1 MYELKI
7 EINRLSDNI
16 NKREQNAGENSLYQE
31 CKIKNFYLEHKIIFL
46 KHELSLKQN
55 TIDKLLEISSSQ
67 CKDIISCS
75 KEKRKKSIDIA
86 KNIIAVANS

>member
-31 CKIKNFYLEHKIIFL
+31 YKIKNFYLEQQNYFL
-46 KHELSLKQN
+46 K
-55 TIDKLLEISSSQ
+55 TW
-67 CKDIISCS
+67 III
-75 KEKRKKSIDIA
+75 KA
-86 KNIIAVANS
+86 KYNR